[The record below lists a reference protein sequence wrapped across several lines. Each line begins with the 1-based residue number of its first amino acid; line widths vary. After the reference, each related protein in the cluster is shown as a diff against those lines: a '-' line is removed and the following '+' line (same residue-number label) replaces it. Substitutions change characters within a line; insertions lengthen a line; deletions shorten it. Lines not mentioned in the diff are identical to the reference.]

1 MIHYIYNSKGGI
13 MHISN
18 IQNTIYIGQIKISSN
33 KYNGKKHVLYDH
45 KLQVNYSKSL
55 PKGFKNKHMAIIYF
69 FVVDGEIYKIGQTSG
84 TSGIQGCM
92 SFYCS
97 AGQDDPGQSRFAINY
112 LVREQ
117 LKQNKK
123 VEIYI
128 KTIPQVTMM
137 VEGLFGNQVTIT
149 TPPSAKEVESACLA
163 DYFSRTGSHPVWNF
177 QESGR
182 AYPAHIKESFGAY
195 VKKRGKTFN
204 NIQ

>member
-1 MIHYIYNSKGGI
+1 MN
-13 MHISN
+13 ISN
-18 IQNTIYIGQIKISSN
+18 IQNTIRIGHIDISN
-33 KYNGKKHVLYDH
+33 KKYNGKKHVLYDY
-45 KLQVNYSKSL
+45 KLQVNYDKSL
-55 PKGFKNKHMAIIYF
+55 PKGFKSKHMAIIYF

-92 SFYCS
+92 GFYCN
-97 AGQDDPGQSRFAINY
+97 AGQDDPGQSRFAVNY

-128 KTIPQVTMM
+128 KTIPQVTMQ
-137 VEGLFGNQVTIT
+137 VEGLFGNKVTIT
-149 TPPSAKEVESACLA
+149 TPPSAKAVESACLA
-163 DYFSRTGSHPVWNF
+163 DYVLRTGSYPVWNF

-195 VKKRGKTFN
+195 VEMRAKTKN

>member
-1 MIHYIYNSKGGI
+1 
-13 MHISN
+13 MHISS
-18 IQNTIYIGQIKISSN
+18 IQNTIRIGQIGISN
-33 KYNGKKHVLYDH
+33 KKYSGDKHVLYDY
-45 KLQVNYSKSL
+45 KLKLDYDKSL
-55 PKGFKNKHMAIIYF
+55 PKGLKNKHMAIIYF

-112 LVREQ
+112 LVRQQ

-128 KTIPQVTMM
+128 KTIPQVTMK

-163 DYFSRTGSHPVWNF
+163 DYVSRTGDHPIWNF

-195 VKKRGKTFN
+195 VKMRGKT
-204 NIQ
+204 IKS